1 MVDALPTPDV
11 RLHSVPRRFDLTTVL
26 VVTLAYSLLFGGLRL
41 LRLRPMAVGEV
52 AGFVTCVA
60 IGQALLF
67 GGKKPRLS
75 SVLVGVICLLGIYLV
90 YALTR
95 DASLFEFHH
104 RVLLIWL
111 SIAIAGAIS
120 GYFAGVAIGLVFLV
134 SHATKR
140 SLRRTRSR

>member
-1 MVDALPTPDV
+1 MVDGLPTPDV

-41 LRLRPMAVGEV
+41 LRLRPMAVSEV

-134 SHATKR
+134 SHVTKQ

>member
-1 MVDALPTPDV
+1 
-11 RLHSVPRRFDLTTVL
+11 
-26 VVTLAYSLLFGGLRL
+26 
-41 LRLRPMAVGEV
+41 MAVSEV

-134 SHATKR
+134 SHVTKQ